1 MHAWLGTVFPLREP
15 VSLQKAHCLLFFPR
29 AQPPEWGHPC
39 CDWRIMIAHF
49 WAWMPGAFNLLWSS
63 LSQTKLNQDDILVS
77 TALDFLF
84 FSRGSEIW
92 KDIIGGIYHAK
103 RQISGVL
110 SEKTKGWKRQC
121 NLQPSHVERFCVW
134 LWASLS
140 EQQTVIL
147 AALQYWS

>member
-39 CDWRIMIAHF
+39 CDWRIMIALF

-92 KDIIGGIYHAK
+92 KDIIGGIYFIMQSAK
-103 RQISGVL
+103 YLVSFLR
-110 SEKTKGWKRQC
+110 KPRD
-121 NLQPSHVERFCVW
+121 ERGSAIYSLRTWRGFVCGFGLPCLNSK
-134 LWASLS
+134 LWF
-140 EQQTVIL
+140 
-147 AALQYWS
+147 